1 MNFRTVS
8 KTLGIVLLAEAA
20 FMIPSLIV
28 ALLFG
33 DGDATAFF
41 LTELLLLVT
50 GLVLHSLP
58 PSDRHLHTRDGL
70 AIVGLG
76 WLAISFFGALPF
88 WFSGAFPGLVDA
100 FFESVSGFTTTG
112 ASILTEIEGLP
123 AGILFW
129 RSFTHWIGGMGVLVL
144 TLAIL
149 PSVGGRA
156 MHILKAESPGP
167 APEKLVPKI
176 GQTAKILYAIYV
188 GLTLLET
195 ALLMVAGMNLYDAL
209 IHAFGTAGTG
219 GFSSRNLSVGAY
231 GSGWIDGIITVFMLA
246 FGVNF
251 ALYYQLLRKKAGSV
265 ARDGELRTYLLIV
278 AVSML
283 LVAANLTGPVYGGF
297 LESFR
302 YAAFQVASIITTTGY
317 ATADFN
323 LWPAFSQMI
332 LLALMFVGASAGSTG
347 GGIKVVRFLLMFK
360 LLRRE
365 LVRLIHP
372 RSVHVV
378 RLGGKPVEEETLSGV
393 LLFFFVYLMVGASAV
408 FLVSLDGMDMLTT
421 TTSVLATISNIG
433 PGLGLVGPM
442 GNYAAFS
449 PLSKLVLSFCM
460 VTGRLEVF
468 PMLLLFVPSFWKRV
482 NI

>member
-1 MNFRTVS
+1 M
-8 KTLGIVLLAEAA
+8 L
-20 FMIPSLIV
+20 PSLLV
-28 ALLFG
+28 ALIYG
-33 DGDATAFF
+33 HGDATAFF
-41 LTELLLLVT
+41 LAILLVLVT
-50 GLVLHSLP
+50 GLVLASIP

-76 WLAISFFGALPF
+76 WIAISFFGALPF
-88 WFSGAFPGLVDA
+88 WFSGAIPSFVDA

-129 RSFTHWIGGMGVLVL
+129 RSFTHWMGGMGVLVL

-188 GLTLLET
+188 GLTVMQT
-195 ALLMVAGMNLYDAL
+195 VLLMAAGMNLYDAL

-219 GFSSRNLSVGAY
+219 GFSNRNLSVGAF
-231 GSGWIDGIITVFMLA
+231 GSVWIDVIITVFMLA

-251 ALYYQLLRKKAGSV
+251 ALYYQLLRRKPGTV
-265 ARDGELRTYLLIV
+265 LRDGELRTYLIV
-278 AVSML
+278 AVSAML
-283 LVAANLTGPVYGGF
+283 LIAFNIWGAV
-297 LESFR
+297 EKSFPEALHH
-302 YAAFQVASIITTTGY
+302 AAFQVASVMTTTGY
-317 ATADFN
+317 ATTDFN

-347 GGIKVVRFLLMFK
+347 GGLKVVRFLLMFK

-372 RSVHVV
+372 RSVHIV
-378 RLGGKPVEEETLSGV
+378 RLGGKPVEEETLTGV
-393 LLFFFVYLMVGASAV
+393 LLFFFTYLMVGATAV
-408 FLVSLDGMDMLTT
+408 FLVSLDGKDMLTT

-442 GNYAAFS
+442 GNYASFS
-449 PLSKLVLSFCM
+449 QTSKLVLSLCM
-460 VTGRLEVF
+460 VVGRLELF
-468 PMLLLFVPSFWKRV
+468 PILLLFVPSFWKRV
-482 NI
+482 SI

>member
-1 MNFRTVS
+1 M
-8 KTLGIVLLAEAA
+8 L
-20 FMIPSLIV
+20 PSLLV
-28 ALLFG
+28 ALIFG
-33 DGDATAFF
+33 DGDATSFF
-41 LTELLLLVT
+41 LTLLLLLVA
-50 GLVLHSLP
+50 GLVLNSIP

-88 WFSGAFPGLVDA
+88 WFSGAIPSLVDA

-112 ASILTEIEGLP
+112 ASILTAVEGMP
-123 AGILFW
+123 AGLLFW

-188 GLTLLET
+188 GLTLVQT
-195 ALLMVAGMNLYDAL
+195 VLLMLAGMNLYDAL

-219 GFSSRNLSVGAY
+219 GFSNRNLSVGAF
-231 GSGWIDGIITVFMLA
+231 GSVWIDAIITVFMLA

-251 ALYYQLLRKKAGSV
+251 ALYYQLLRGKAGSV
-265 ARDGELRTYLLIV
+265 FRDGELRTYLLV
-278 AVSML
+278 AVGSIGFISF
-283 LVAANLTGPVYGGF
+283 NLWGTVFKSLPEAF
-297 LESFR
+297 HH
-302 YAAFQVASIITTTGY
+302 AAFQVASVMTTTGF
-317 ATADFN
+317 ATTDFN

-360 LLRRE
+360 LVRRE
-365 LVRLIHP
+365 LVKLIHP

-393 LLFFFVYLMVGASAV
+393 LLFFFVYLMVGAAAV
-408 FLVSLDGMDMLTT
+408 FLVSLDGKDMLTT
-421 TTSVLATISNIG
+421 TTAVLATISNVG
-433 PGLGLVGPM
+433 PGLGAVGPM
-442 GNYAAFS
+442 GNYSTFS
-449 PLSKLVLSFCM
+449 PLSKLVMSFCM
-460 VTGRLEVF
+460 VTGRLELF

-482 NI
+482 SI

>member
-1 MNFRTVS
+1 M
-8 KTLGIVLLAEAA
+8 L
-20 FMIPSLIV
+20 PSLIV

-33 DGDATAFF
+33 EGMPPPFSHGAAAAGHR
-41 LTELLLLVT
+41 T
-50 GLVLHSLP
+50 GAAQLP

-88 WFSGAFPGLVDA
+88 WFSGAIPGFVDA

-112 ASILTEIEGLP
+112 ASILTEIEDCGGHPVLAQLHP
-123 AGILFW
+123 LDW
-129 RSFTHWIGGMGVLVL
+129 RH
-144 TLAIL
+144 
-149 PSVGGRA
+149 GRA
-156 MHILKAESPGP
+156 GADPGHSALGWRPRDAHSQGGKPGP

-317 ATADFN
+317 ATTDFN

-408 FLVSLDGMDMLTT
+408 FLVSLDGKDMLTT

>member
-1 MNFRTVS
+1 M
-8 KTLGIVLLAEAA
+8 L
-20 FMIPSLIV
+20 PSLLV
-28 ALLFG
+28 ALIYG
-33 DGDATAFF
+33 DGDATSFF
-41 LTELLLLVT
+41 LTLLLLLVT
-50 GLVLHSLP
+50 GLVLNSIP

-88 WFSGAFPGLVDA
+88 WFSGAIPSFVDA

-112 ASILTEIEGLP
+112 ASILTVIEGMP
-123 AGILFW
+123 AGLLFW

-176 GQTAKILYAIYV
+176 GQTAKILYTIYV
-188 GLTLLET
+188 GLTLLQT
-195 ALLMVAGMNLYDAL
+195 ALLMLAGMNLYDAL

-219 GFSSRNLSVGAY
+219 GFSNRNLSVGAF
-231 GSGWIDGIITVFMLA
+231 GSVWVDVIITVFMLA

-251 ALYYQLLRKKAGSV
+251 ALYYQFLRGKPSTV
-265 ARDGELRTYLLIV
+265 FRDGELRTYLLV
-278 AVSML
+278 AVASIGFISL
-283 LVAANLTGPVYGGF
+283 NLWGTVFNSLPEA
-297 LESFR
+297 LRHAS
-302 YAAFQVASIITTTGY
+302 FQVASVMTTTGY
-317 ATADFN
+317 ATTDFN

-365 LVRLIHP
+365 LVKLIHP

-393 LLFFFVYLMVGASAV
+393 LLFFFVYLMVGAAAV
-408 FLVSLDGMDMLTT
+408 FLVSLDGKDMLTT
-421 TTSVLATISNIG
+421 TTAVLATISNVG
-433 PGLGLVGPM
+433 PGLGAVGPM
-442 GNYAAFS
+442 GNYSSFS
-449 PLSKLVLSFCM
+449 PLSKLVMSFCM
-460 VTGRLEVF
+460 VTGRLELF